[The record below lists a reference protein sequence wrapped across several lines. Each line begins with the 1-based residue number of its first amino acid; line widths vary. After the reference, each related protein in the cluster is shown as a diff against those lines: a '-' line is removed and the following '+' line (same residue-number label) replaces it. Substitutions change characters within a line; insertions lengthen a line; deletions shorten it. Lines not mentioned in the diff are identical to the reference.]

1 MRQECEDCGVR
12 SVLEGER
19 LNYGLARAGWSHTLK
34 DKLLSQGQGTPRV
47 GEKRA
52 PYIMISSS
60 AAISRGETGDAS
72 GPSGLGRTVVV
83 TRTMKLN
90 ISKS

>member
-1 MRQECEDCGVR
+1 MGVRFAPEHGSKLRSMWEEAGAGRPVRQECEDCGVC

-19 LNYGLARAGWSHTLK
+19 LNDGLACAGWRHTLK

-52 PYIMISSS
+52 V
-60 AAISRGETGDAS
+60 RAS
-72 GPSGLGRTVVV
+72 
-83 TRTMKLN
+83 
-90 ISKS
+90 